1 MSREYTWFM
10 LLQRSV
16 CDNLHFPPAQRAI
29 TFFPSSAPRTP
40 VSLYLPHLDYY
51 FTHGFGVS
59 LPMFSFSIA
68 GCLPEHHLSCDIDV
82 TRYPTYIPTL
92 LSNVQL
98 IQLPKGTCH
107 PATLAANCLL
117 WGGGGIASHF
127 CACDSLCCPGF
138 PQP

>member
-1 MSREYTWFM
+1 MSREYTWFI
-10 LLQRSV
+10 LLQRPV

-59 LPMFSFSIA
+59 LPMLSLSIA
-68 GCLPEHHLSCDIDV
+68 GCLPEHHLSCDVDV

-92 LSNVQL
+92 LSNAQL

-117 WGGGGIASHF
+117 CGDLLLLISVPAT
-127 CACDSLCCPGF
+127 LCCPGF